1 MTPLASR
8 NFRLFFLGE
17 VVNTAG
23 TSMSGVALAFAVLEI
38 SDSATALGW
47 VVAAWTIPMVVFMLL
62 GGAIADRMPRAAV
75 LRGCNFL
82 QGVVGVVTAGLVLT
96 DTAEVWHLA
105 VLQFLGG
112 T

>member
-1 MTPLASR
+1 M
-8 NFRLFFLGE
+8 
-17 VVNTAG
+17 
-23 TSMSGVALAFAVLEI
+23 ALAFAVLEI

-62 GGAIADRMPRAAV
+62 GGAIADRLPRAAV

-82 QGVVGVVTAGLVLT
+82 QGVVGAVMAGLVLT

-105 VLQFLGG
+105 VLQFLSG
-112 T
+112 TVFAVATRPSTAWCRSCCLLRSARRRTC